1 MYTWRVTAPRE
12 LIDLE
17 SDGLYAYLERYL
29 ESDGTERAYIC
40 TWRVTVCMHTWRV
53 TAPREFKTTH
63 CRITE

>member
-53 TAPREFKTTH
+53 
-63 CRITE
+63 